1 MVCAVRDCES
11 SLGSCCWRI
20 SSHIPVGMHGRVA
33 SLGPTLHTHL
43 STAPSTAFPP
53 TFWPGERLSQL
64 ALLFSVLPF
73 LIISPLRPA
82 LSACPGCFLHHLTT
96 TQFACRCLRRR
107 CCCWV
112 EPIAAPQTV
121 ASPSAHLQA
130 HLRHL
135 CARPS
140 LLPAL
145 DIYHCRVATSETS
158 DDFFVHRLAGIH
170 LLRSTL
176 SPSSDP
182 DPTTPPGPFVACQ
195 RHSASDATFVS
206 FCKSSF
212 QSVNADAQCPLAY
225 VMIPMT
231 CTHVPNKH
239 STNIQY

>member
-1 MVCAVRDCES
+1 MHGRLWCESDVWPNVTFQGAAVRYMDACGRLVWRVGMVCAVRDCES

-121 ASPSAHLQA
+121 ASI
-130 HLRHL
+130 RT
-135 CARPS
+135 
-140 LLPAL
+140 PAG
-145 DIYHCRVATSETS
+145 ASETS
-158 DDFFVHRLAGIH
+158 
-170 LLRSTL
+170 LRSTITPACPRHL
-176 SPSSDP
+176 SLSS
-182 DPTTPPGPFVACQ
+182 CY
-195 RHSASDATFVS
+195 
-206 FCKSSF
+206 
-212 QSVNADAQCPLAY
+212 L
-225 VMIPMT
+225 
-231 CTHVPNKH
+231 
-239 STNIQY
+239 